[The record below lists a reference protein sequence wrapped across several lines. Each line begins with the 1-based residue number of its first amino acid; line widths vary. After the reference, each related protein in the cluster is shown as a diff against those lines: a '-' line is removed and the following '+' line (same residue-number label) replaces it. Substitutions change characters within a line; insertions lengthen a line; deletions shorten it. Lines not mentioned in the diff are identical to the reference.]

1 MEERSLEEIQR
12 EIEEKQQGINQA
24 EDMKELVEVQET
36 NNIQT
41 LPITNNGKV
50 DNETVSTFKNQTLT
64 QIQHDFTSGKVD
76 ADEGMKQIVNVLT
89 IVEATQDEKLR
100 KDLKKD
106 AAKSMKSYMKGIAYK
121 DEEKK
126 LDHRQKRN
134 EAFYNAFRPVLE
146 FDLSHLIGKKR
157 KRVVTKDPQTR
168 KKTVTYEEIKEEP
181 RKTYNDRSYGLVL
194 MMVMISLFII
204 PYCIANVLLA
214 IGRLVNAM
222 FECFNQ
228 FGRTAFWFCTS
239 IAGIGIIGLVVYVL
253 LLIVQ
258 SAFGVHIFA

>member
-1 MEERSLEEIQR
+1 MEKRNLDEIQR
-12 EIEEKQQGINQA
+12 EIEEKKQEISESEKTN
-24 EDMKELVEVQET
+24 ELVEVQDT
-36 NNIQT
+36 QNLQS
-41 LPITNNGKV
+41 LPITDNGKV

-64 QIQHDFTSGKVD
+64 QIQHDFASGKVD

-157 KRVVTKDPQTR
+157 KRIVTKDPQTR
-168 KKTVTYEEIKEEP
+168 KKTVSYEELKEEP

-194 MMVMISLFII
+194 MMVMIALFII
-204 PYCIANVLLA
+204 PYCVANVLLA
-214 IGRLVNAM
+214 IGRMVNAM

-239 IAGIGIIGLVVYVL
+239 IAGIGIIGLVIYVI
-253 LLIVQ
+253 LLIIQ